1 MNKARYILAVS
12 LLLCGLAAS
21 AQRGTERN
29 APVLTYDRVVRNNL
43 WNDSRNVTGIRQD
56 TVSRSYAELSGNF
69 VSGGFR
75 DTWEAARS
83 WGAGAVTASIRHMGK
98 ISLKG
103 SFTFRQTEG
112 YDMCGSMFMNP
123 GFYPV
128 DVFEFTP
135 GRKTRQTYSFDG
147 GIAYDISDRWR
158 IGAAMDFESANLAKR
173 KDLRHT
179 NWWLDMT
186 VTPGFM
192 YHKGDFSAGASYI
205 MRKTSESVKAEQIGI
220 AESSY
225 YAFLDKG
232 LMYGEYSVWNGS
244 GLHLSEAGVN
254 GFPVRDISHGAAVQM
269 QYKGL
274 FAEVEY
280 LNRRGIIG
288 EKEYIWFRFPGHGV
302 NARLG
307 CRHDRPR
314 SVHFAR
320 IDFGWDGLGLDESVL
335 EKVTENGVTN
345 VYNHGSNRIL
355 VSETFSLCPEY
366 EYVGK
371 IMELKTGAGIKW
383 KESMSSQMYPYAC
396 YEALMTWKA
405 DADLLFHIGRTD
417 LRIRLAC
424 GGGEVSETVRMTD
437 QESGV
442 QTEPYRLQDWYDMHM
457 EYVTA
462 TRMDAGLSLRYNF
475 LKGIYIEAAGNWSHG
490 FGLELLPG
498 SGRTEAS
505 ISIGYNF

>member
-1 MNKARYILAVS
+1 MNKARYILALS
-12 LLLCGLAAS
+12 LLLCGLAVS
-21 AQRGTERN
+21 AQKATERK
-29 APVLTYDRVVRNNL
+29 APVLTYERVVGNNL
-43 WNDSRNVTGIRQD
+43 WNDSRNITGIRQD
-56 TVSRSYAELSGNF
+56 TVSRSFAEVSGSF

-83 WGAGAVTASIRHMGK
+83 WGAGAVTASIRHLER

-103 SFTFRQTEG
+103 SFSFRQTEG

-128 DVFEFTP
+128 DVLEFTP
-135 GRKTRQTYSFDG
+135 GRKTRQTYAFEG
-147 GIAYDISDRWR
+147 GIAYDIAKTWR
-158 IGAAMDFESANLAKR
+158 IGAAMDFESANMAKR

-186 VTPGFM
+186 IAPGFM
-192 YHKGDFSAGASYI
+192 FHKGAFSAGASYI
-205 MRKTSESVKAEQIGI
+205 LRKTSESIKAEQIGI

-280 LNRRGIIG
+280 LNSRGVIG

-307 CRHDRPR
+307 YRNGRPQ

-320 IDFGWDGLGLDESVL
+320 LDLGWNGLGLDESVL

-355 VSETFSLCPEY
+355 ASGTFSLAPEY
-366 EYVGK
+366 EYVAK
-371 IMELKTGAGIKW
+371 TVELKAGAGLKW
-383 KESMSSQMYPYAC
+383 QESMSSQMYPYAC
-396 YEALMTWKA
+396 HEALMTWKA

-424 GGGEVSETVRMTD
+424 GGGDVSQTVRMTNQD
-437 QESGV
+437 SGV

-462 TRMDAGLSLRYNF
+462 TRTDAGLSLRYNF

-490 FGLELLPG
+490 FGPELLSG
-498 SGRTEAS
+498 SDRIEAA
-505 ISIGYNF
+505 IGIGYNF